1 MIEALSDLSNILL
14 GIPAILLLWAVGL
27 TARQRKLWNLILGDE
42 TREGLLDR
50 LGQME
55 EDMATEQDLDEAEER
70 LETKIEEEA
79 PDAQDMEELKG
90 MLSALLKSGGIDP
103 SNLDDSSDPDGFL
116 GDDD

>member
-1 MIEALSDLSNILL
+1 MIEALSNLSNILL

-50 LGQME
+50 LGQIE
-55 EDMATEQDLDEAEER
+55 EDMATEEDLDEAEKK
-70 LETKIEEEA
+70 LEAKIEEEA
-79 PDAQDMEELKG
+79 PDPADMEELKG

-103 SNLDDSSDPDGFL
+103 SDLDSESDRDGIL